1 MLMAANLI
9 RLLLSLFLLVS
20 FDAQAQKIVYSTPD
34 ENDGRQLSAYEIIGK
49 IGPSIHIYKNYRDDH
64 FVAVYDLQMKQTA
77 KNKLENLPERIINA
91 DFINYA
97 DYSLMLYQYQK
108 KSVVYCMALK
118 IDAAGKSMGEAVEMD
133 TTHINFWASNKIY
146 NLIVSEDKQKIGV
159 FKLNTKN
166 DKLHIA
172 TTAVFNNELKLLA
185 KHRIGM
191 KMPDRYDF
199 LSEFTLDNEGDI
211 AFLRVSSSGQGDNA
225 NKLQLILKPLYGESL
240 IESDI
245 DLKGL
250 FLDDLRVRAVNG
262 NNRFLITSFYTK
274 TRRGNIEG
282 IYSALV
288 NKKDVTSTVT
298 NSLAFNDDL
307 RSEAKGGNASNK
319 TAFNDYF
326 LRNIVMREDGG
337 FVLTAESVYSTS
349 RGGNPFSRWDYIYG
363 SPYAGEFVPVGA
375 NPYYYPW
382 WRSRTAG
389 QNTRYYSDNV
399 LVLSFNN
406 IGTMEWSNLVRKSQY
421 DDNTDNFLGYTMM
434 NTGAELHFLYNL
446 QEKRNLILSD
456 QSIEPSGQLTRRP
469 TLKNLDKGYE
479 FMPRFGKQIGAKTII
494 FPCQYRNYICFAKV
508 EF

>member
-1 MLMAANLI
+1 MAATFY
-9 RLLLSLFLLVS
+9 RLLLSLLVLGS
-20 FDAQAQKIVYSTPD
+20 FEAQAQKIIYSTPD

-49 IGPSIHIYKNYRDDH
+49 IGQNILIYKNYRDDH
-64 FVAVYDLQMKQTA
+64 FVAVYDQQMKQTA
-77 KNKLENLPERIINA
+77 KNKLEEIPERMINA

-97 DYSLMLYQYQK
+97 DYSLMIYQYQK
-108 KSVVYCMALK
+108 KSIVYCMALK
-118 IDAAGKSMGEAVEMD
+118 IDAAGKSMGQPVEMD

-146 NLIVSEDKQKIGV
+146 NMIISEDKQKIGV

-166 DKLHIA
+166 DKLHVV
-172 TTAVFNNELKLLA
+172 TTSVFDKDIKLLA
-185 KHRIGM
+185 KHRLGS
-191 KMPDRYDF
+191 KMPDRYDY
-199 LSEFTLDNEGDI
+199 LTEFSLDNDGDI

-225 NKLQLILKPLYGESL
+225 NKLQMIYKPLYGESVM
-240 IESDI
+240 ESEI

-250 FLDDLRVRAVNG
+250 YLDDLRVRAING
-262 NNRFLITSFYTK
+262 SSSFLITSFYTK

-282 IYSALV
+282 IYSALAD
-288 NKKDVTSTVT
+288 KKNITSSVT
-298 NSLAFNDDL
+298 NSIAFNDDL
-307 RSEAKGGNASNK
+307 RSEAKGSNSSTK

-337 FVLTAESVYSTS
+337 FILTAESVYSTS
-349 RGGNPFSRWDYIYG
+349 RGGNPYNRWDYIG
-363 SPYAGEFVPVGA
+363 SPYAGEFVPVGS

-382 WRSRTAG
+382 WRSRGIG
-389 QNTRYYSDNV
+389 QSTRYYSDNV
-399 LVLSFNN
+399 LVLSFSNN
-406 IGTMEWSNLVRKSQY
+406 GSMEWSNLVRKSQY

-434 NTGAELHFLYNL
+434 NTGSELHFLYNL
-446 QEKRNLILSD
+446 QEKRNLMLSD

-469 TLKNLDKGYE
+469 TLKNLDKGYD